1 MAGDRVQY
9 PTDAF
14 DQLAEV
20 EDRHWWFVWRNR
32 IILWALRRAKP
43 EIGRFLEV
51 GCGTG
56 FVLRAIREEWPQAY
70 LETAELHL
78 EGIEHARRR
87 VPSAVFRQQDVRF
100 MHSEAK
106 FDAIGAFD
114 VLEHIDEDRLVVRN
128 LASALSP
135 GGVLI
140 VTVPQH
146 PQLWS
151 YTDEHACHVRRYT
164 RRNLAELL
172 LDAGLEVAHAT
183 SFVSALLPAM
193 WAARRKQAPRGHRP
207 DPMTEFR
214 ISKPLNAALSSVMAA
229 EFLALKCGCTFPVGG
244 SLLMIGRRPT
254 RTDS

>member
-32 IILWALRRAKP
+32 IILSALRRAKP

-100 MHSEAK
+100 MQADSQ

-114 VLEHIDEDRLVVRN
+114 VLEHIDEDQLVVRN
-128 LASALSP
+128 LATALCP

-146 PQLWS
+146 PWLWS
-151 YTDEHACHVRRYT
+151 QTDESACHVRRYT
-164 RRNLAELL
+164 RSGLERVMTN
-172 LDAGLEVAHAT
+172 AGLEIVHVT
-183 SFVSALLPAM
+183 SFVSLLLPLM
-193 WAARRKQAPRGHRP
+193 WVARKRRASGADQR
-207 DPMTEFR
+207 DPMAEFR
-214 ISKPLNAALSSVMAA
+214 ISSATNAALSAFMAVERSV
-229 EFLALKCGCTFPVGG
+229 LQLGCTFPAGG
-244 SLLMIGRRPT
+244 SLMMICKKP
-254 RTDS
+254 

>member
-1 MAGDRVQY
+1 MAGERVQY

-14 DQLAEV
+14 DRFAEV

-32 IILWALRRAKP
+32 IILSALRRAKP
-43 EIGRFLEV
+43 EIERFLEV

-56 FVLRAIREEWPQAY
+56 FVLRAIREQWPEAY

-100 MHSEAK
+100 MQAEAK

-135 GGVLI
+135 RGVLI

-146 PQLWS
+146 PWMWS
-151 YTDEHACHVRRYT
+151 HTDERACHVRRYT
-164 RRNLAELL
+164 RPGLQSVMA
-172 LDAGLEVAHAT
+172 DAGLEIVHST
-183 SFVSALLPAM
+183 SFVSLLLPLMWLARTQRAANADHRDAM
-193 WAARRKQAPRGHRP
+193 A
-207 DPMTEFR
+207 EFR
-214 ISKPLNAALSSVMAA
+214 ISSALNAALSAVMAV
-229 EFLALKCGCTFPVGG
+229 ERSALQLGFTFPAGG
-244 SLLMIGRRPT
+244 SLLMICKKPG
-254 RTDS
+254 